1 MANYSYE
8 PVRAADVVE
17 ADSLRHISQQI
28 APDGSIPCED
38 ARNLQFS
45 FGYHVGDLLMMFE
58 LGYASSTTRAD
69 VDVFT
74 HRGQYPWPAKYG
86 TNESGS
92 LAIALEWLA
101 PLCARE
107 KPWTIGKDSPLDNE
121 GPLCVLLYRMAA
133 RTFPANRTRYLEVAS
148 KAKDAVESAI
158 CFGLECTMWADLTWP
173 QS

>member
-107 KPWTIGKDSPLDNE
+107 KPWTIGKDFPSQSHSVLGGGVE
-121 GPLCVLLYRMAA
+121 GQGCRRERDLLRAGVHHVGGSD
-133 RTFPANRTRYLEVAS
+133 VAT
-148 KAKDAVESAI
+148 I
-158 CFGLECTMWADLTWP
+158 LR
-173 QS
+173 